1 MSAPRRHLGAGAALS
16 VAITYEVSR
25 RRWPIGRV
33 LKSSYRLA
41 FVLGLV
47 GILGGLGF
55 FLLTHHS
62 IFAAIATSEP
72 RAKAVGRSG

>member
-1 MSAPRRHLGAGAALS
+1 
-16 VAITYEVSR
+16 
-25 RRWPIGRV
+25 V

-72 RAKAVGRSG
+72 RAKAVCQKRLTKLAPATPC